1 MSKRDYYEV
10 LGVAKT
16 ATAEE
21 IKKAYRKVAL
31 KYHPDRNQGDKAAE
45 EKFKEAA
52 EAYEVLGDAQK
63 KAQYDQFGH
72 AGMNGGGYG
81 GGYGGGGHMNMEDI
95 FRNFGDIFG
104 GGGGGGGGGFDPFE
118 TFFGG
123 GGGGG
128 QTRTRGKRGTNL
140 RIKVKLTLKEVADGV
155 RKTIKVKKQ
164 IRCETCGGNG
174 AKDASSVGKCTVC
187 GGSGVM
193 RKVTN
198 TILGQMQTTTTC
210 YNCNGSGQQITKKC
224 PTCNGLGV
232 SYGEE
237 NLTIDI
243 PAGVQD
249 GMQLSM
255 SGKGNAGEQG
265 GPAGDLI
272 ILIEVENHPELEIDG
287 QNVIYNLNINFID
300 AVLGTSVEVPT
311 IEGKAKFKVPAG
323 TQAGKIFRLNG
334 KGLPAV
340 NAYGKGD
347 QLILV
352 NVYTPTETSAE
363 EKKILEKLR
372 ESPNF
377 KPKPGT
383 KTERGFFDRM
393 RDFFE

>member
-1 MSKRDYYEV
+1 MAAKRDYYEILEV
-10 LGVAKT
+10 SKT

-31 KYHPDRNQGDKAAE
+31 KFHPDRNQGDKAAE

-52 EAYEVLGDAQK
+52 EAYEVLSDPQK

-72 AGMNGGGYG
+72 ASMNGGGGYG
-81 GGYGGGGHMNMEDI
+81 GGYQNVNMEDI

-104 GGGGGGGGGFDPFE
+104 GGGGGGGGFDPFE

-123 GGGGG
+123 GGRNSGG
-128 QTRTRGKRGTNL
+128 QRTRGKRGTNL
-140 RIKVKLTLKEVADGV
+140 RIKVKLTLQDVAHGT

-164 IRCETCGGNG
+164 VTCNTCQGSG
-174 AKDASSVGKCTVC
+174 AKDASSVGKCGVC

-193 RKVTN
+193 RKVQN
-198 TILGQMQTTTTC
+198 TILGQMQTTSTC
-210 YNCNGSGQQITKKC
+210 YQCNGSGQQITKKC
-224 PTCNGLGV
+224 ASCNGLGV
-232 SYGEE
+232 EYGEE
-237 NLTIDI
+237 TIQVDI

-255 SGKGNAGEQG
+255 GGKGNAGEQG

-272 ILIEVENHPELEIDG
+272 ILVEVEQNPELEIDG
-287 QNVIYNLNINFID
+287 QNVIYHLYINFAD
-300 AVLGTSVEVPT
+300 AALGTKVEVPT
-311 IEGKAKFKVPAG
+311 IDGKAKFTVPAG
-323 TQAGKIFRLNG
+323 TQAGKVFRLNG

-340 NAYGKGD
+340 NSYGRGD

-352 NVYTPTETSAE
+352 NVFTPTELTSE
-363 EKKILEKLR
+363 ERKLLEKLR

-377 KPKPGT
+377 NPKPGQ
-383 KTERGFFDRM
+383 KSERGFFDRM
-393 RDFFE
+393 RDLFE